1 MIIGSNTCVEQT
13 LIRATKPDKDNQRAD
28 FTVIVVDTCPN
39 FSGRD
44 VAQRLSTHGIHC
56 KYTLIQG
63 ISALIS
69 QTTKVFLGVSY
80 VLGNG
85 GVVSNIGTSM
95 VAYIASQHKVPVIAF
110 CETYKFT
117 QRVNLDQIKK
127 NEVGN
132 PKEIVHNPLL
142 PHSWPV

>member
-1 MIIGSNTCVEQT
+1 MLEHIETYIEEKIVLAQAQICKLGSELISRKKPETIMIIGSNICVEQT
-13 LIRATKPDKDNQRAD
+13 LIRASKPEKDKERAE

-69 QTTKVFLGVSY
+69 
-80 VLGNG
+80 
-85 GVVSNIGTSM
+85 
-95 VAYIASQHKVPVIAF
+95 
-110 CETYKFT
+110 
-117 QRVNLDQIKK
+117 
-127 NEVGN
+127 
-132 PKEIVHNPLL
+132 
-142 PHSWPV
+142 